1 MSQRHASTSRISTR
15 STGSGLSAVDSPA
28 KNKPNSACDALTAV
42 AVVPS
47 NETPTPMKA
56 SEISREQLLK
66 EAPRLIDYAILRGW
80 MSKPAKPKRSVDGG
94 WQAAGVGHLDDA
106 SEDEIQ
112 ELRKQLGGG

>member
-1 MSQRHASTSRISTR
+1 M
-15 STGSGLSAVDSPA
+15 SAVDSPA
-28 KNKPNSACDALTAV
+28 KSKLNSACDVPAVV
-42 AVVPS
+42 AVVRS
-47 NETPTPMKA
+47 NESIPMKA

-94 WQAAGVGHLDDA
+94 WQAVGVGHLDDA

-112 ELRKQLGGG
+112 ELRKQLSGS